1 MGYPSGVSASPST
14 PARFPHLTNAPIFE
28 AVVEL
33 RVSGV
38 TAGKAERGFDE
49 VANAL
54 ASDFPA
60 RNPIKFVAP
69 HFKFS
74 LEDDDAATESRVERG
89 VIGMQLVSADKK
101 FVVHAKKDGLVVS
114 RRAPYTTWD
123 DLRGWVRV
131 VLPLYLHHL
140 APTAIGRIGVR
151 YINHIALPPKTDTDT
166 IFTAGP
172 KIPSALPQS
181 FLDFATRVVVPM
193 VEYDAAVAIVQGVG
207 LPPPAGGPKDT
218 ATLDI
223 DAYTV
228 GEPFDPAA
236 PERLWERMEHLHIV
250 KNVAFFS
257 ALHEKVWRQ
266 FE

>member
-1 MGYPSGVSASPST
+1 MGYPSRVSASLST

-38 TAGKAERGFDE
+38 TAGKSEHGFDE
-49 VANAL
+49 LGDAL
-54 ASDFPA
+54 APDFP
-60 RNPIKFVAP
+60 RRDPIKFVAP

-74 LEDDDAATESRVERG
+74 LEEDGAATESRVERG
-89 VIGMQLVSADKK
+89 VIGVQLVSADKK
-101 FVVHAKKDGLVVS
+101 FVVHAKKDSLVVS

-131 VLPLYLHHL
+131 VWPLYLHHL

-151 YINHIALPPKTDTDT
+151 YINHIALPPNTDTDN

-181 FLDFATRVVVPM
+181 FLDFATRIVVPM

-228 GEPFDPAA
+228 GKPVDPAA
-236 PERLWERMEHLHIV
+236 LDHLWERMEHLHMV
-250 KNVAFFS
+250 KNIAFFS